1 MITTTSIAPVLDS
14 TILDFAIIGAGISGL
29 TLAKHLY
36 EQGYSVA
43 VFEKA
48 RGTGGRLSSKRVT
61 INPVTINP
69 VTTEQQTY
77 MAFDLG
83 CVSISAKTEE
93 FSQQLKQWQEE
104 GAVNPWWLENSML
117 GNGKVHYVGT
127 PRNSALTRYL
137 SLGIDCHFS
146 TRIQKLEQV
155 NEQGENIWLL
165 LSTVENE
172 LDGVDKHTVIAKAKN
187 VILATPPAQ
196 AYDLLPN
203 SSNLKTPLQSVI
215 VDPQWV
221 MGIAVKDI
229 PQELSELSIIDHNIL
244 YSISRE
250 TLKPGRASSDHSV
263 LQVQATADWT
273 RRHLDLNQE
282 QISQLLIE
290 ALTEYTTE
298 KFAHKLNVKHSYSHR
313 WLYSQVVKK
322 IESSDGYLFDQTGL
336 GLVGDYFEQ
345 PIMEEKNIKENH
357 IEASTNTNTS
367 SNTDSDIKGVESA
380 WLSGKR
386 LATFLVKGANKKSAN
401 KKDTNKDDSDA

>member
-61 INPVTINP
+61 INRITSD
-69 VTTEQQTY
+69 EQNH

-83 CVSISAKTEE
+83 CVSITAQTKE
-93 FSQQLKQWQEE
+93 FAQQLIEWQEQK
-104 GAVNPWWLENSML
+104 AISAWWPENSML

-137 SLGIDCHFS
+137 SQGIECHFS

-203 SSNLKTPLQSVI
+203 TSNLKAPLQSVV

-221 MGIAVKDI
+221 MGIELEEI
-229 PQELSELSIIDHNIL
+229 TQELSELSIIDHKVL
-244 YSISRE
+244 HSISRE

-263 LQVQATADWT
+263 LQVQATTDWT

-282 QISQLLIE
+282 QISQLLTD
-290 ALTEYTTE
+290 ALAEYMKQ
-298 KFAHKLNVKHSYSHR
+298 KFDHKLNVKHSYSHR
-313 WLYSQVVKK
+313 WLYSQVVKR
-322 IESSDGYLFDQTGL
+322 IESSNGYLFDQTGL

-345 PIMEEKNIKENH
+345 KIIEEKNIKENH
-357 IEASTNTNTS
+357 IEASTNTNT
-367 SNTDSDIKGVESA
+367 DIKGVESA
-380 WLSGKR
+380 WLSGQK

-401 KKDTNKDDSDA
+401 KKDTNKDDCDA

>member
-1 MITTTSIAPVLDS
+1 MITTTSTTSIFDLAAS
-14 TILDFAIIGAGISGL
+14 ASNNLDFAIIGAGIAGL
-29 TLAKHLY
+29 TLAKSLQN
-36 EQGYSVA
+36 QGHTVA

-61 INPVTINP
+61 TERK
-69 VTTEQQTY
+69 TTDEEQAY

-83 CVSISAKTEE
+83 CVSISAQTAE
-93 FSQQLKQWQEE
+93 FSQQLNLWQQESILSPWWQEKS
-104 GAVNPWWLENSML
+104 AL
-117 GNGKVHYVGT
+117 GDGLVHYVGT

-203 SSNLKTPLQSVI
+203 SSNLRTPLQSVI

-273 RRHLDLNQE
+273 RRHLDLSQE

-357 IEASTNTNTS
+357 IEASTNTSTNT
-367 SNTDSDIKGVESA
+367 DIKGIESA

-386 LATFLVKGANKKSAN
+386 LATFLVKDTNKKAAN